1 MAAARQKVCSI
12 MRAAWRTVV
21 ERRLPEVHKAF
32 WAAGSVGPHCV
43 RARDVS
49 PGFCIYMQM
58 HC

>member
-1 MAAARQKVCSI
+1 

-21 ERRLPEVHKAF
+21 ERRLPEVRKAF